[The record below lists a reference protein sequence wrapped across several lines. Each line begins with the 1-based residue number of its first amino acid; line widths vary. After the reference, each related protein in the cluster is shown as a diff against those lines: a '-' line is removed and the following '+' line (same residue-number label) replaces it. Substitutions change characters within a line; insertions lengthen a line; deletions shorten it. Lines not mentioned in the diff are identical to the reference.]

1 MNFLTTINNQIR
13 KEEEKYEN
21 EFDLFFR
28 NVYRRHKTEEFI
40 NEKIAESHKENHVKY
55 IEKTFLFNNKQY
67 DQEKFHELREIFLE
81 NILNNSELSIS
92 LYENNPVE
100 LVLCAYFYY
109 INKSIN
115 ENQLYS
121 FIKNLLNDVDVN
133 VFLYRLSFISD
144 YKLYELIISFS
155 EEKEKEKEQEQK
167 KLHKNKFIMFMK
179 KNLFLEKN
187 KHKDKH
193 KLGKYSVVEL
203 FINFL
208 NLGMI
213 ESCEKM
219 IEKHPFL
226 LSLNKITNTI
236 KNLRNGVKNDSELN
250 THAILSYFYNDL
262 NYCTYLSKL
271 LSIYFYN
278 NWYLCPDYEFNKKE
292 FSNNLKNN
300 LFKIYKN
307 LICNKI
313 MNNSMDK
320 EYFVLFKHIYCIAN
334 DLFDNK
340 ENKIISDYFKR
351 LENIEFI
358 NLLKEDN
365 NLNAVFLFLLI
376 KKDNSIQLKNVL
388 NNNSELIKKII
399 SINFSSI
406 EKNEYEELKLYTD
419 IKTIYNAFYNLNKI
433 KENRKNQIRLNKY
446 CLEKIFNLD
455 IEIFDLLKEGSK
467 DSIFEEIY
475 INNQISN
482 F

>member
-21 EFDLFFR
+21 EFDLIFR

-92 LYENNPVE
+92 ICDNNPIE

-144 YKLYELIISFS
+144 YKLYELIVSFS
-155 EEKEKEKEQEQK
+155 EEKEKEQK
-167 KLHKNKFIMFMK
+167 KLHKNKFIVFMK

-193 KLGKYSVVEL
+193 KLGKYSVVDL

-226 LSLNKITNTI
+226 LNLNKIIDTI
-236 KNLRNGVKNDSELN
+236 KNIQHRITNDPELN
-250 THAILSYFYNDL
+250 TYAILSYFYNDV
-262 NYCTYLSKL
+262 NYCTSLSKI
-271 LSIYFYN
+271 LSIHFNN
-278 NWYLCPDYEFNKKE
+278 NWYLYNHDYEFNPKE

-307 LICNKI
+307 IICNKI

-320 EYFVLFKHIYCIAN
+320 ESFVLFKHIYCIAN
-334 DLFDNK
+334 DLFDK
-340 ENKIISDYFKR
+340 AENKIISDYFKR

-365 NLNAVFLFLLI
+365 NLNSVFLFLLL
-376 KKDNSIQLKNVL
+376 KKDNSIQLKSVL
-388 NNNSELIKKII
+388 NNNNELIKKII

-406 EKNEYEELKLYTD
+406 EKSEYEKLKLYTD
-419 IKTIYNAFYNLNKI
+419 IRTIFIVFSNLIKLKKI
-433 KENRKNQIRLNKY
+433 KKNPIRLNKY
-446 CLEKIFNLD
+446 YIEKIFNLD
-455 IEIFDLLKEGSK
+455 IEIFNLLKEDYK